1 MIRLALIV
9 ALLAGPAIAAGSA
22 EPAEEENLAEAA
34 TGLAPIPYSL
44 EPPEQVNAFPPEIL
58 ARMREALVA
67 LEAAR
72 GGQ

>member
-1 MIRLALIV
+1 MIRLALMA
-9 ALLAGPAIAAGSA
+9 ALLAGPALAAGSA
-22 EPAEEENLAEAA
+22 EPEEETPADAA
-34 TGLAPIPYSL
+34 TGLVPTPYPL
-44 EPPEQVNAFPPEIL
+44 EPPEQVNAFPPEVL